1 MEQLT
6 VEFYTPATDR
16 LGNYTHMEKQ
26 VVRTG
31 KTTIS
36 EAFEVAV
43 KHGADPRKL
52 IQYKW
57 EV

>member
-1 MEQLT
+1 MEQYT
-6 VEFYTPATDR
+6 VEFYEPATDW

-31 KTTIS
+31 KTTIP
-36 EAFEVAV
+36 EAMEVAV
-43 KHGADPRKL
+43 KNGADPRKQMRL
-52 IQYKW
+52 IW